1 MRHTPTKHLNPR
13 LKKLWD
19 FLRLQ
24 LHLHYEPT
32 SRIGAHCLG
41 LKLGSLAEP
50 RFNRCCTHDI
60 FAEAATRCPVIS
72 ETCQHDGCTVDSKHH
87 CKFCA
92 TSYCT
97 VHLALNICTAEHLPT
112 DFGEDFV
119 CPQCSP
125 HVESRCH
132 VKEGCA
138 TCDEV
143 EYFKLDLRKVAKA
156 TGVAD
161 IIGRAEDLCTNIDI
175 MVGHIARVTNQV
187 T

>member
-1 MRHTPTKHLNPR
+1 M
-13 LKKLWD
+13 
-19 FLRLQ
+19 
-24 LHLHYEPT
+24 
-32 SRIGAHCLG
+32 
-41 LKLGSLAEP
+41 
-50 RFNRCCTHDI
+50 
-60 FAEAATRCPVIS
+60 
-72 ETCQHDGCTVDSKHH
+72 
-87 CKFCA
+87 
-92 TSYCT
+92 
-97 VHLALNICTAEHLPT
+97 HLALNICTAEHLPT